1 MVTGFVLQG
10 FAGFLAGVAAG
21 IVMGVASDIACRV
34 RVFKSSMFVV
44 DGSFLLRTFGIEINP
59 GAVYRAGVPM
69 HLATS
74 GIFGAV
80 YTVITALGGLH
91 TLSIPL
97 TALYVFLLWLS
108 MLFIALPAAGQG
120 FLGSKAGRS
129 TWLEQ
134 LALHVVFF
142 VVYYGILRV
151 VDYTVPAF
159 SQAIR

>member
-1 MVTGFVLQG
+1 MEKGIVMQG
-10 FAGFLAGVAAG
+10 FAGVLAGVAAG
-21 IVMGVASDIACRV
+21 LVMGIASDVAARLRIFR
-34 RVFKSSMFVV
+34 SSMFVV
-44 DGSFLLRTFGIEINP
+44 DGGFLLRTLGIKNDP

-80 YTVITALGGLH
+80 YTVATALAGLQ

-108 MLFIALPAAGQG
+108 MLFVALPAAGQG

-134 LALHVVFF
+134 LALHVVFLM
-142 VVYYGILRV
+142 VYYGMLRV
-151 VDYTVPAF
+151 IYDTLPVL